1 VTTITAADYR
11 ALKPAKKN
19 KYGAKAVTVD
29 GIRFASKREAAF
41 YGELKQ
47 REKAGEVYD
56 VQLQPRFSFIHDG
69 FLIGTYKPDFMF
81 WDAIQHRNRVIDV
94 KGVETRE
101 FRTNLRMMRAF
112 HKIEVEV
119 VK

>member
-1 VTTITAADYR
+1 MTTITAAEFR

-19 KYGAKAVTVD
+19 KFNARKVTID
-29 GIRFASKREAAF
+29 GITFDSVAEGRFYAA
-41 YGELKQ
+41 LKL
-47 REKAGEVYD
+47 REKAGEVYE
-56 VQLQPRFSFIHDG
+56 VELQPRFSFVHNG
-69 FLIGTYKPDFMF
+69 VLIGTYKPDFMF
-81 WDAIQHRNRVIDV
+81 WDAVAHRNRVIDV

-119 VK
+119 VR